1 MLEKTIERYLKS
13 EVKKAGGLSYKFS
26 SPAHRGVPD
35 QIVLIWGNVH
45 FVEVKSLRGKLSKLQ
60 EKCIA
65 DMLVHTNNVHV
76 VYSKEN
82 VDGFLKYAKIIKDL

>member
-1 MLEKTIERYLKS
+1 MGEKAIEKYLKS

-35 QIVLIWGNVH
+35 QIVLLYGVVH
-45 FVEVKSLRGKLSKLQ
+45 FVEVKTIGGRLSRLQ

-65 DMLVHTNNVHV
+65 DLLMETEHVHV
-76 VYSKEN
+76 VYSRKD
-82 VDGFLKYAKIIKDL
+82 VDEFLRDCKVK